1 MPVRSAPRESAT
13 INGVSRSEHALCRGK
28 PKGVERVLTLPA
40 RRRPSRRQAA
50 LVAVVA
56 LVFLVSLLTYQH
68 GSLNF
73 GVYRL
78 DLDVYRVGAQA
89 WMHGR
94 ALYGPLPPIANGM
107 LEPFTYPPISAV
119 VMAPLALVSS
129 TAAGILMTAV
139 SVGLLIC
146 VLVLFLRAT
155 GLADG
160 PGAWKLASA
169 LLPLAVL
176 IEPVRTTLAY
186 GQINIVLMAL
196 VAFDCLLPS
205 TWFTVRGR
213 TVGWPR
219 GALTGVAAAL
229 KLTPLVFLLFFAVR
243 RDWRGCL
250 SMAGGF
256 LAATAIGFV
265 LCPSDSRQYWTSTV
279 FQTNRIG
286 PHVFSG
292 NQSLTG
298 VLFRAH
304 LTGGT
309 ENKVW
314 LALSV
319 VVAVVAVI
327 AITKAVR
334 RGRTVTALA
343 LTACTQLLVSPV
355 SWSHHWVWAA
365 PVLVCT
371 LVQGWRV
378 RHARG
383 WRRFSIAAAVTAVF
397 LSEPQVWFPHTLNR
411 ELGWAWWE
419 QIIGS
424 AYVWVALAALIVYAV
439 LPVREAAQ
447 RPPGAG
453 RAEELSTAHPLLAG
467 AEEAAHAGGSPR
479 R

>member
-1 MPVRSAPRESAT
+1 
-13 INGVSRSEHALCRGK
+13 
-28 PKGVERVLTLPA
+28 LTLPA

-50 LVAVVA
+50 LAAVVA
-56 LVFLVSLLTYQH
+56 LVFLVSLLTYQR

-89 WMHGR
+89 WMHGQ
-94 ALYGPLPPIANGM
+94 ALYGKLPPISNGM

-119 VMAPLALVSS
+119 VMAPLALVST
-129 TAAGILMTAV
+129 TAAGIMMTAV
-139 SVGLLIC
+139 SVALLLC

-155 GLADG
+155 KLADG

-219 GALTGVAAAL
+219 GVLTGVAAAL
-229 KLTPLVFLLFFAVR
+229 KLTPLIFLLFFIAR
-243 RDWRGCL
+243 RDWRGCAGL
-250 SMAGGF
+250 VGGF
-256 LAATAIGFV
+256 LAATAIGFA
-265 LCPSDSRQYWTSTV
+265 LCPGDSWTYWTKTV
-279 FQTNRIG
+279 FDTGRIG
-286 PHVFSG
+286 LPVFSG

-304 LTGGT
+304 LSGT
-309 ENKVW
+309 LENRIW
-314 LALSV
+314 LGLCVLVGLTAL
-319 VVAVVAVI
+319 A

-334 RGRTVTALA
+334 HGRLVTAIA
-343 LTACTQLLVSPV
+343 LNAGTELLVSPV
-355 SWSHHWVWAA
+355 SWSHHWVWVA
-365 PVLVCT
+365 PILICALVK
-371 LVQGWRV
+371 GWRM
-378 RHARG
+378 
-383 WRRFSIAAAVTAVF
+383 RRALLGSRYFWSAAAVTAVF
-397 LSEPQVWFPHTLNR
+397 LSEPQVWFPHTNSL
-411 ELGWAWWE
+411 ELGWGWWE
-419 QIIGS
+419 QVIGS
-424 AYVWVALAALIVYAV
+424 AYVWVAVVTLIVYAIH
-439 LPVREAAQ
+439 PMG
-447 RPPGAG
+447 PPTVPTTGEGPESLAP
-453 RAEELSTAHPLLAG
+453 EDELSTAHPLIAADAEQEQEKAAQAAG
-467 AEEAAHAGGSPR
+467 SRYR

>member
-1 MPVRSAPRESAT
+1 
-13 INGVSRSEHALCRGK
+13 
-28 PKGVERVLTLPA
+28 VLTLPA
-40 RRRPSRRQAA
+40 RRRPSRRQTVLA
-50 LVAVVA
+50 AVVA
-56 LVFLVSLLTYQH
+56 LVFLVSLLTYQD

-78 DLDVYRVGAQA
+78 DLDVYRIGAQA

-129 TAAGILMTAV
+129 TTAGVLMTAV
-139 SVGLLIC
+139 SLGLLLG
-146 VLVLFLRAT
+146 VLVLFLRAAK
-155 GLADG
+155 LADG
-160 PGAWKLASA
+160 PRAWKLASA
-169 LLPLAVL
+169 MLPLAVL

-196 VAFDCLLPS
+196 VACDTLLPS

-219 GALTGVAAAL
+219 GALTGAAAAL
-229 KLTPLVFLLFFAVR
+229 KLTPLVFLLYFVVR

-250 SMAGGF
+250 SLAGGF
-256 LAATAIGFV
+256 LAATGIGFA
-265 LCPSDSRQYWTSTV
+265 LCPKDSWQYWTSTV

-292 NQSLTG
+292 NQSITG

-304 LTGGT
+304 LTGGV

-314 LALSV
+314 LGLSV
-319 VVAVVAVI
+319 LIGVAALVAVG
-327 AITKAVR
+327 KAVR
-334 RGRTVTALA
+334 RGRTVTAIA
-343 LTACTQLLVSPV
+343 LTACTELLVSPV
-355 SWSHHWVWAA
+355 SWSHHWVWVA
-365 PVLVCT
+365 PVLVCA
-371 LVQGWRV
+371 LVKGWQL
-378 RHARG
+378 
-383 WRRFSIAAAVTAVF
+383 RRDGSGSRYLWSAAAVAVVF
-397 LSEPQVWFPHTLNR
+397 MSEPQVWFPHTLNR

-424 AYVWVALAALIVYAV
+424 AYVWIAVAALIVYAV
-439 LPVREAAQ
+439 RPQPQPPVRVSSADTGPGKASAADTAD
-447 RPPGAG
+447 GAD
-453 RAEELSTAHPLLAG
+453 ELSTAHPLLAVD
-467 AEEAAHAGGSPR
+467 AEETAHAGPYR